1 MADLIAISGPLA
13 GRRYPLTGVSVE
25 IGRAANA
32 TITIPDPEAA
42 WRHCVIRPEGDR
54 FRLVDL
60 HTGGGTYVNG
70 MRIADHVLERGDQ
83 ISVGNSVFAF
93 GEVPAAQDEELPA
106 STSTARVTL
115 LRACTLVFLFKGM
128 VTSTQASQSELLEM
142 HALSLMGEL
151 LPCAS
156 ASILLTADERALREL
171 AEERENGHPG
181 LDAVVDRLL
190 AEGPVVDERQCL
202 VAVPVYASGVP
213 RGAIVVWFH
222 PAEVEELENH
232 LEILSAVSTLA
243 AVALENVREVQAL
256 RRENEMLQ
264 EQLHADAFGIV
275 GRSMAMRR
283 LIQLV
288 QRVGPQDTT
297 VLVLGES
304 GTGKELVARA
314 VHQCSPRRGKPFM
327 AINCA
332 ALTETLLE
340 SELFGHEKGAFTG
353 AVSQKKGKLEAAE
366 GGTVFLDEI
375 GELAP
380 QLQAKLLRVLQQ
392 REFERVGSTKTLPLN
407 VRIVAATNRD
417 LATEVKKGAF
427 REDLYHRLNVVAL
440 RTPSLRE
447 RPEDIPL
454 LAEHF
459 LRKSAQRIGRPIAGI
474 SPDAERLLIRY
485 NWPGNV
491 RELENAMER
500 GVVLTESQWLM
511 PTDLPE
517 SITGSVPDAW
527 SPDLKSTYEAAVGD
541 AKKDAILRAWEQ
553 SLGDY
558 KEAAR
563 LLGIHPNSLLRLIRK
578 HGLRELLKQ
587 AAAR

>member
-13 GRRYPLTGVSVE
+13 GKRYPLADTALE
-25 IGRAANA
+25 IGRSPTS
-32 TITIPDPEAA
+32 TISIPDPEAA
-42 WRHCVIRPEGDR
+42 WRHCVVRPEGGR
-54 FRLVDL
+54 FRLHDL
-60 HTGGGTYVNG
+60 HTGGGTFVNG
-70 MRIADHVLERGDQ
+70 MRIEDHWLERGDQ
-83 ISVGNSVFAF
+83 ICVGNTVFAF
-93 GEVPAAQDEELPA
+93 GEAPDGAIEPEAG
-106 STSTARVTL
+106 STTARVTL
-115 LRACTLVFLFKGM
+115 LRACTLLFLFKGM
-128 VTSTQASQSELLEM
+128 VTSNQASQSELLES
-142 HALSLMGEL
+142 HALSLMAEL
-151 LPCAS
+151 LPCQS
-156 ASILLTADERALREL
+156 ASILLSADERALRDL
-171 AEERENGHPG
+171 AEERASEHPG
-181 LDAVVDRLL
+181 LPGIVDRLL
-190 AEGPVVDERQCL
+190 ADGPVVDVKGCL

-213 RGAIVVWFH
+213 RGAIAVWFASDQV
-222 PAEVEELENH
+222 PELDDH
-232 LEILSAVSTLA
+232 LEILSAMSTLA
-243 AVALENVREVQAL
+243 SVALENVREIQAL
-256 RRENEMLQ
+256 RRENEMLH
-264 EQLHADAFGIV
+264 EQLHTDAFGIV
-275 GRSMAMRR
+275 GRSVAMRR
-283 LIQLV
+283 LMQLV

-314 VHQCSPRRGKPFM
+314 VHQTSPRRDKPFM

-353 AVSQKKGKLEAAE
+353 AVAQKKGKLEAAD

-380 QLQAKLLRVLQQ
+380 TLQAKLLRVLQQ

-417 LATEVKKGAF
+417 LAAEVKKGSF

-447 RPEDIPL
+447 RPEDISL

-474 SPDAERLLIRY
+474 SPEAERLLIRY

-500 GVVLTESQWLM
+500 GVVLTETEWLHV
-511 PTDLPE
+511 TDLPE
-517 SITGSVPDAW
+517 SITGSVGDAW
-527 SPDLKSTYEAAVGD
+527 NPDLKTTYESAVGD
-541 AKKDAILRAWEQ
+541 ARKDAILRAWEQ
-553 SLGDY
+553 ARGDY
-558 KEAAR
+558 KEAAT
-563 LLGIHPNSLLRLIRK
+563 LLGMHPNSLLRLIRRQ
-578 HGLRELLKQ
+578 GLRELLKQ
-587 AAAR
+587 TAGR